1 MPEVS
6 IIVPVYNRASSICFC
21 LESLNAMHYRDF
33 EVIVVDDGSSDDTP
47 RIYQEFCNSHS
58 QFRYIQQNNGG
69 VSSARNLGMSK
80 AHGTWITF
88 VDSDD
93 AVRSE
98 HLDIVQMEENVEI
111 DWLIE
116 SFTNL
121 YKKQTIQD
129 AVTMKPL
136 SYERFETF
144 SPVKYFF
151 TTFTQTDT
159 PMFSVC
165 GKFYKRENCINY
177 QIRFREDIH
186 LGEDQI
192 FNLDYLRH
200 VKRLVHYPMMCT
212 YIQIDRLIDGKGKR
226 LSSKILPLEEYYHVI
241 LNNYNAFRTFD
252 KQAEGCN
259 IAYSVNNLVNGMV
272 TLTLVN
278 YSRHKHAKIL
288 RTGEL
293 LTFIK
298 NKVKP
303 LFQTVLPY
311 KKNIK
316 DRHIVIIYSLIV
328 SNHCQLAIVFCRLYS
343 WSVTLCLHI
352 NRLFSR

>member
-47 RIYQEFCNSHS
+47 RICQEFCNSHS
-58 QFRYIQQNNGG
+58 QFRYIQQNNRG
-69 VSSARNLGMSK
+69 VSSARNLGISK

-98 HLDIVQMEENVEI
+98 HLDIVQMEKHVEI

-136 SYERFETF
+136 SYERFETS
-144 SPVKYFF
+144 SPIKYFF
-151 TTFTQTDT
+151 TAFVETDT

-177 QIRFREDIH
+177 QICFREDIH

-192 FNLDYLRH
+192 FNLDYLHH
-200 VKRLVHYPMMCT
+200 VKRLVHYPMMYT
-212 YIQIDRLIDGKGKR
+212 YIQFDRFIDGKGKR

-252 KQAEGCN
+252 EQAEEIN
-259 IAYSVNNLVNGMV
+259 IAYSVNNLVNDMV

-293 LTFIK
+293 LAFVK

-311 KKNIK
+311 KKSIK
-316 DRHIVIIYSLIV
+316 DHHIAVTYSLIV
-328 SNHCQLAIVFCRLYS
+328 SNHCQLAIAFCRLYI
-343 WSVTLCLHI
+343 WAVALYFHI
-352 NRLFSR
+352 NRLFGR